1 MKKDLSRTLLA
12 CVCVAL
18 TATAATQ
25 VVDKNYTGGP
35 ESLWSDSV
43 ANPLLDR
50 TARREGDL
58 ITILISESSVASYQA
73 QTTADKQDSSGIN
86 LNLFNN
92 VLSRLIRPWT
102 TSDNSSQKGGGTST
116 QTGKLT
122 ARLTALVEKV
132 LPSGSMVIK
141 GTRSVTVNKEVQ
153 TFVLTGTIRRDD
165 VRSDNTVLSENIA
178 NADIR
183 LEGKGTIHD
192 RTRRGLLTQI
202 LDWLF

>member
-1 MKKDLSRTLLA
+1 
-12 CVCVAL
+12 
-18 TATAATQ
+18 
-25 VVDKNYTGGP
+25 
-35 ESLWSDSV
+35 
-43 ANPLLDR
+43 
-50 TARREGDL
+50 
-58 ITILISESSVASYQA
+58 
-73 QTTADKQDSSGIN
+73 
-86 LNLFNN
+86 
-92 VLSRLIRPWT
+92 
-102 TSDNSSQKGGGTST
+102 
-116 QTGKLT
+116 
-122 ARLTALVEKV
+122 
-132 LPSGSMVIK
+132 MVIK